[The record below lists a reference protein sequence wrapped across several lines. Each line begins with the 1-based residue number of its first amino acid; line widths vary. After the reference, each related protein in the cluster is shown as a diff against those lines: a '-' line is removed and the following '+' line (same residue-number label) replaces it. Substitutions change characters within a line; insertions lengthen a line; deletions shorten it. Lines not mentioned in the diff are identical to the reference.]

1 MDLNTEYGRGLPQKQ
16 SLGNFT
22 KCGRKLKI
30 FMKMEDGATAIEYGL
45 IAGGIS
51 VAIIAIVGTV
61 GTDLVGLLTDI
72 STSLNPPD

>member
-1 MDLNTEYGRGLPQKQ
+1 MAEACRK
-16 SLGNFT
+16 T
-22 KCGRKLKI
+22 KLRKFYEMWKKIKI